1 MSSPASGPESGPESG
16 YEPIT
21 IDEAAGVRAWGPTL
35 GAAFAEAATGVFARV
50 LDPASVDARDS
61 REVRAQG
68 NPVEALLVTW
78 INECLYVHEIE
89 GFAVRRVE
97 VDTCDGGLVHGT
109 LFGEEIDHN
118 RHRLARLIKAATDRG
133 VEILR
138 SEGRWTVRV
147 LLER

>member
-1 MSSPASGPESGPESG
+1 MSSPESSPENG

-21 IDEAAGVRAWGPTL
+21 VDDDAGVRAWGPTL
-35 GAAFAEAATGVFARV
+35 GAAFAEAATGVFARM
-50 LDPASVDARDS
+50 LDPASVEARDS

-68 NPVEALLVTW
+68 HPVETLLVTW

-89 GFAVRRVE
+89 GFVVRRVD

-109 LFGEEIDHN
+109 LFGEEVDHD
-118 RHRLARLIKAATDRG
+118 RHRLTAAIKAATGRG
-133 VEILR
+133 VEVSG
-138 SEGRWTVRV
+138 SEGRWRVRV